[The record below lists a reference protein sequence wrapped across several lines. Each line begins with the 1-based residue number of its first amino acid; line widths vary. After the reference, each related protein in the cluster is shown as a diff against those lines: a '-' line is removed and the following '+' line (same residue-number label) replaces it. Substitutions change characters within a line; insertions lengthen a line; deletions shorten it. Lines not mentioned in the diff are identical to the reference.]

1 MDKNAANGSARRERI
16 VRAATEVFL
25 RFGFRKT
32 SMDDV
37 AKAAAISRQGLY
49 LHFETKDILFRAVV
63 EQMLADL
70 RAATWGALDREG
82 ARTEDRL
89 AEAFE
94 AFHGVTV
101 GTVNRD
107 VYNELLSSAQ
117 SFALDRM
124 HRMEEELVNAVAAL
138 LTGTGHA
145 AAWKGAGLSAAE
157 LAQNLFDASAGA
169 KYESGSL
176 DDYRRRVRVAARVIT
191 GLLVEEDRR
200 HHGEGDQRGGD
211 GDSG

>member
-1 MDKNAANGSARRERI
+1 MDKNAANGSERRERI
-16 VRAATEVFL
+16 VRAAIEVFL

-63 EQMLADL
+63 DQMLADL
-70 RAATWGALDREG
+70 RSATWGALDQD

-89 AEAFE
+89 VQAFE

-101 GTVNRD
+101 GTVNRE

-124 HRMEEELVNAVAAL
+124 ARMEEELVTAVAAL
-138 LTGTGHA
+138 LTSTGHA
-145 AAWKGAGLSAAE
+145 AAWKEAELSATE

-176 DDYRRRVRVAARVIT
+176 DDYRRRVRVAARIIT

-200 HHGEGDQRGGD
+200 QYGEGDQHSGD